1 MLPGEISTS
10 PLVKTMKAFAV
21 GFISAVSF
29 AAIVTVPLL
38 VRHIEQATI
47 EQCRTQDW
55 PAAQAEEHIEFC
67 LTYVR

>member
-1 MLPGEISTS
+1 
-10 PLVKTMKAFAV
+10 MKAFAV

-29 AAIVTVPLL
+29 TAVVTVPLL